1 MLSGTVG
8 SLGVW
13 SARGG
18 VLGGLGVVAAQGN
31 LYRGLMRSFGR
42 SLGLIVC
49 AQDTRG
55 GVVPKSGKP
64 SAH

>member
-1 MLSGTVG
+1 M
-8 SLGVW
+8 W
-13 SARGG
+13 FARGG

-31 LYRGLMRSFGR
+31 LYRGLVRSFGR

-55 GVVPKSGKP
+55 GVVPKSGEP

>member
-1 MLSGTVG
+1 MLSGTVR
-8 SLGVW
+8 SSGVW
-13 SARGG
+13 SARGD

-31 LYRGLMRSFGR
+31 LCRGLVRSFGR

-49 AQDTRG
+49 AQDTWG
-55 GVVPKSGKP
+55 AVPKNGWP

>member
-8 SLGVW
+8 SSGVR
-13 SARGG
+13 SARGD

-31 LYRGLMRSFGR
+31 LYQGLVRSFGR
-42 SLGLIVC
+42 SLGLIIC
-49 AQDTRG
+49 AQDSR
-55 GVVPKSGKP
+55 GVVPKSGEP